1 MISSRFRKQFIIIVD
16 IPIPQSLLK
25 VTRWPYSAPRSKKG
39 ITCDQEIEGSLNACS
54 IKLER
59 FLRVLCKENLV
70 ITLRVMDGSPENN
83 SLVFEIARF
92 AAGSINLPT
101 LKMSSS
107 VSLNFLSFSTLFLWL
122 HYQNLNTQ
130 NPN

>member
-1 MISSRFRKQFIIIVD
+1 M
-16 IPIPQSLLK
+16 
-25 VTRWPYSAPRSKKG
+25 
-39 ITCDQEIEGSLNACS
+39 
-54 IKLER
+54 
-59 FLRVLCKENLV
+59 ENLV

-107 VSLNFLSFSTLFLWL
+107 VSLNFRRFSTLFLLL
-122 HYQNLNTQ
+122 HYQNLSTQ
-130 NPN
+130 NTNLMNLNTNIISNLLTIATILESQNTNLMSFNTNIISNLLTIATILETCTFDISN